1 MTCSIEKKIS
11 GTTEKKY
18 YLIKNLK
25 DELEKLGINAE
36 IYLVI
41 SEKER
46 NDFFKNPDFNGNT
59 KSFGLFGKPFSLF
72 GNYGTTSPINYS
84 NLTSFIY
91 NGDEITMPY
100 KNFESIFESLF
111 HLKKNEY
118 IQKEKEIIKEK
129 LDSKIEY
136 KGGDKYNEERIPSEE
151 GNPEEGNPDE
161 GNTDEQYPEEGNT
174 DEQYPDEGNTD
185 EQYPD
190 EGNQQEGNPDEGNP
204 DEGNPEEG
212 NPEEGNPE
220 EGNPEEIQQE
230 LEPTDD
236 EKIAVG
242 MWINLKEL
250 RIKIVKK

>member
-46 NDFFKNPDFNGNT
+46 SEFFKNPDFNANT
-59 KSFGLFGKPFSLF
+59 KSVGLFGKPFSLF
-72 GNYGTTSPINYS
+72 GNYGTSRVGDV
-84 NLTSFIY
+84 NLTSFMY
-91 NGDEITMPY
+91 TGDEITMPY

-111 HLKKNEY
+111 HVKKNEY
-118 IQKEKEIIKEK
+118 IQKEKELIKDK
-129 LDSKIEY
+129 LDSKIQY
-136 KGGDKYNEERIPSEE
+136 KGGDKYNEERIPSDEQNPNEE
-151 GNPEEGNPDE
+151 NPDEENPDEENPDEQNPDEENPNEENPNEENPDQQNPDE
-161 GNTDEQYPEEGNT
+161 G
-174 DEQYPDEGNTD
+174 
-185 EQYPD
+185 
-190 EGNQQEGNPDEGNP
+190 
-204 DEGNPEEG
+204 
-212 NPEEGNPE
+212 
-220 EGNPEEIQQE
+220 IQQE
-230 LEPTDD
+230 AEPTED
-236 EKIAVG
+236 EKIAIG